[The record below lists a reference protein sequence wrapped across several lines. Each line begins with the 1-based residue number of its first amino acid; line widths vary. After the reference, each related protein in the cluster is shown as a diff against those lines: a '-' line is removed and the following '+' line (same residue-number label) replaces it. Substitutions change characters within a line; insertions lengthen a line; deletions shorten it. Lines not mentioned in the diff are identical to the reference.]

1 MYIPCSGGI
10 QRMEMNLFNNLA
22 DSCFNTL
29 LHWDP
34 SMGEHVQSVHLVLGL
49 HLEQELV
56 YII

>member
-49 HLEQELV
+49 HWSKNWFT
-56 YII
+56 